1 MSPFPRRFLGDGEV
15 VVIDVRPHWSSV
27 ARPALALLGS
37 LLLALIIQAQVSP
50 DEAYKDFLL
59 FPALALV
66 LAVLVWFVVRY
77 ARWASSS
84 LVVTT
89 SRVVVRSGV
98 LSRRGREVALVEV
111 RDVDVRRPL
120 LGRLVGTGT
129 VTVESAG
136 GGREVFRNCP
146 RVKDIAPELRR
157 MVEVA
162 WADEHDR
169 RTGAGEGSPLVQ
181 LEKLDDL
188 RQRGVISDAEFEVK
202 KAQLLDR
209 L

>member
-1 MSPFPRRFLGDGEV
+1 MSPFPRRFLRDGEV

-27 ARPALALLGS
+27 ARPALALVGS
-37 LLLALIIQAQVSP
+37 LALALIVQAQVSS

-59 FPALALV
+59 FPALGLV
-66 LAVLVWFVVRY
+66 LGVLVWFVVRY

-89 SRVVVRSGV
+89 HRVVVRSGV
-98 LSRRGREVALVEV
+98 LSRRGVEV
-111 RDVDVRRPL
+111 SLADVSDVGVRRPL
-120 LGRLVGTGT
+120 VGRLVGTGT
-129 VTVESAG
+129 VSVESAG
-136 GGREVFRNCP
+136 GGQEVFPNCP
-146 RVKDIAPELRR
+146 RVKEISRELRR
-157 MVEVA
+157 MVEAA
-162 WADEHDR
+162 WADDRDR
-169 RTGAGEGSPLVQ
+169 RMGGTEASPLVQ

-188 RQRGVISDAEFEVK
+188 RRRGVISDAEFEVK

>member
-1 MSPFPRRFLGDGEV
+1 M
-15 VVIDVRPHWSSV
+15 RPHWSSV
-27 ARPALALLGS
+27 ARPGLALLGS
-37 LLLALIIQAQVSP
+37 LVLALIIEAQASS
-50 DEAYKDFLL
+50 DEAYKDLLL

-66 LAVLVWFVVRY
+66 LAVLVWFIVRY

-98 LSRRGREVALVEV
+98 LSRRGREVSLVDV
-111 RDVDVRRPL
+111 RHVDVRRPL

-129 VTVESAG
+129 VSVESAG
-136 GGREVFRNCP
+136 GGREVFSNCP
-146 RVKDIAPELRR
+146 RVKELAPELRR
-157 MVEVA
+157 MVEAAKV
-162 WADEHDR
+162 DEHDR
-169 RTGAGEGSPLVQ
+169 RTGAGQASPLAQ